1 MAKRTKALSGQSAR
15 RYFRAM
21 FSAERG
27 VPADAADRLA
37 DTCVREISDLRVR
50 MPLVQRRLDG
60 LETVASAVD
69 AAIVNVAAPEVAK
82 EPVASPTTDA
92 PSPVATSVDVPAAT
106 TTAVQEQPPATDLE
120 ASPAP
125 APTPVP
131 QPAPTATAPA
141 APAPIAVV
149 AETAT
154 PAPAFDP
161 FAFSLIVI
169 MRRAGKAG
177 LLDKL
182 RSVGDTGRLREI
194 ARAQHIGL
202 DGIDADSEL
211 DDLCQA
217 IVAGT
222 ERRIAHR
229 TAAAS

>member
-1 MAKRTKALSGQSAR
+1 M
-15 RYFRAM
+15 
-21 FSAERG
+21 
-27 VPADAADRLA
+27 
-37 DTCVREISDLRVR
+37 
-50 MPLVQRRLDG
+50 
-60 LETVASAVD
+60 
-69 AAIVNVAAPEVAK
+69 
-82 EPVASPTTDA
+82 
-92 PSPVATSVDVPAAT
+92 
-106 TTAVQEQPPATDLE
+106 
-120 ASPAP
+120 
-125 APTPVP
+125 
-131 QPAPTATAPA
+131 
-141 APAPIAVV
+141 V

-154 PAPAFDP
+154 PATVFDP

>member
-60 LETVASAVD
+60 LDTVATAPE
-69 AAIVNVAAPEVAK
+69 ATGEVAAAEVAD
-82 EPVASPTTDA
+82 EPVVA
-92 PSPVATSVDVPAAT
+92 PSSDATSVDVPAAT
-106 TTAVQEQPPATDLE
+106 TTAVQDQPQAPDLE
-120 ASPAP
+120 SSPA
-125 APTPVP
+125 A
-131 QPAPTATAPA
+131 APTAG
-141 APAPIAVV
+141 
-149 AETAT
+149 